1 MNGFCSEQSR
11 RCPLCSQ
18 SIGGYMIHGIRSRY
32 DFRKHYLA
40 PLRTSPAAERQPPRL
55 PQTESSTRRYRS
67 ARERERDRRV
77 REEREETDK
86 LQRSIEKRRLI
97 YEHDLYAKVRLCLWN
112 HLPHDPMPH
121 SDHRVDD
128 IIMIG
133 NQFPGV
139 VRLTERFFLVLLF
152 S

>member
-1 MNGFCSEQSR
+1 
-11 RCPLCSQ
+11 
-18 SIGGYMIHGIRSRY
+18 MIHGIRSRY

-40 PLRTSPAAERQPPRL
+40 PLRTSPATERPPRP
-55 PQTESSTRRYRS
+55 PQAESSTRRYRS

-86 LQRSIEKRRLI
+86 LQRSIEKRRLM

-112 HLPHDPMPH
+112 HLPHDPMLHPE
-121 SDHRVDD
+121 HRVDV
-128 IIMIG
+128 IIIIREPL
-133 NQFPGV
+133 PGSFSSHRTLLSSFIV
-139 VRLTERFFLVLLF
+139 FVNSWWSAGQYFLSAVYHLNAD